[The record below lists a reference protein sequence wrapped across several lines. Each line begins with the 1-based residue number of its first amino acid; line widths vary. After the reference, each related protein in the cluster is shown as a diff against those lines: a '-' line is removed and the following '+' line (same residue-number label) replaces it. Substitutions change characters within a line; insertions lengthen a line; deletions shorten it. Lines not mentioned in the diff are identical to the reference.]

1 MATDRCDTLLRQQSV
16 LAKFGEL
23 ALTSDDLDEI
33 LTEACRLV
41 GEGLGTDL
49 AKVMELQASGDTLL
63 VRAGVGWK
71 PGVIGLAT
79 VTATSGSSEGHVL
92 TTGEPTISSDIE
104 HETRFYYAPF
114 LKENGVRAA
123 VNVIIRGHSAPP
135 FGVLQVDSRLPRNFT
150 DDDTKFLGNYANLLA
165 GAVDRYKSRAALAE
179 SHAALEARVVERTEE
194 LSRVN
199 RALEA
204 EAADRARLEEVLRQA
219 MKMEAVGQLTGG
231 IAHDFNNLLAGISG
245 SLDLITVRLEQGRT
259 HELPRYISSAVSS
272 VKRAS
277 ALTHRL
283 LAFSRRQ
290 TLDPKPTNVGQMV
303 NRMDE
308 LFSHTVGPHI
318 RIKTEIANDLWDTLC
333 DQNQL
338 ENVILNLVLNS
349 RDAMGS
355 GGTIVIQVANVVLS
369 DLETAKGW
377 SSDTASGSRYG
388 ISSGNYVVLSVS
400 DTGTGMTPNVLTRAF
415 DPFFTTKPLGQG
427 TGLGLSMT
435 FGFVKQSGG
444 HINLES
450 KVGHGTTVT
459 IYLPQYWAKAADGVG
474 SPHHPGSQVAMERPV
489 ILVVEDEPDLRMLLV
504 EMLSDLNYTVLE
516 ADAGRSGLNLLESVK
531 RIDLLV
537 TDVGLPGGM
546 NGRQLADAARQRRP
560 ELKVLF
566 VTGFD
571 ASAVVANALMNDG
584 MEVMTKPFAMSA
596 FQSRVE
602 GMMTDVLH

>member
-1 MATDRCDTLLRQQSV
+1 MAIDRYETLLRQQSV

-23 ALTSDDLDEI
+23 ALRCDDLDEI

-41 GEGLGTDL
+41 GEALGTDL
-49 AKVMELQASGDTLL
+49 AKVMELQDDGDILL

-71 PGVIGLAT
+71 PGVVGVAT

-104 HETRFYYAPF
+104 NETRFFYAPF

-123 VNVIIRGHSAPP
+123 VNVIIRGHSAPA
-135 FGVLQVDSRLPRNFT
+135 FGVLQVDSRVTHVFT

-165 GAVDRYKSRAALAE
+165 GAVDRYKSKAALAI
-179 SHAALEARVVERTEE
+179 SHAALEARVIERTEE

-245 SLDLITVRLEQGRT
+245 SLDLIEMRLAQGRT
-259 HELPRYISSAVSS
+259 HELQRYISSAVSS

-290 TLDPKPTNVGQMV
+290 TLDPKPTNIGELIVHME
-303 NRMDE
+303 E
-308 LFSHTVGPHI
+308 LFVHTVGPHI
-318 RIKTEIANDLWDTLC
+318 KIRTEISDGLWSTLC
-333 DQNQL
+333 DQNQI

-349 RDAMGS
+349 RDSMPD
-355 GGTIVIQVANVVLS
+355 GGTIIIHAANIALS
-369 DLETAKGW
+369 DRETAKGW
-377 SSDTASGSRYG
+377 ITDTASASRYG
-388 ISSGNYVVLSVS
+388 IDSGNYIVLSVS

-450 KVGHGTTVT
+450 DVGQGTKVT
-459 IYLPQYWAKAADGVG
+459 IYLPQYREEATDDSLSLQREGG
-474 SPHHPGSQVAMERPV
+474 LAMAERPV
-489 ILVVEDEPDLRMLLV
+489 ILLVEDEPDLRMLLA

-516 ADAGRSGLNLLESVK
+516 ADAGRSGLNLLETSK

-546 NGRQLADAARQRRP
+546 NGRQLADAAREQRP

-571 ASAVVANALMNDG
+571 ATAGFAKTLLNDG

-596 FQSRVE
+596 FQTKIE
-602 GMMTDVLH
+602 GMMVEYLH

>member
-1 MATDRCDTLLRQQSV
+1 MAIDRYETLLRQQSV

-23 ALTSDDLDEI
+23 ALRCDDLDEI

-41 GEGLGTDL
+41 GEALGTDL
-49 AKVMELQASGDTLL
+49 AKVMELQDDGDILL

-71 PGVIGLAT
+71 PGVVGVAT

-104 HETRFYYAPF
+104 NETRFFYAPF

-123 VNVIIRGHSAPP
+123 VNVIIRGHSAPA
-135 FGVLQVDSRLPRNFT
+135 FGVLQVDSRVTHVFT

-165 GAVDRYKSRAALAE
+165 GAVDRYKSKAALAI
-179 SHAALEARVVERTEE
+179 SHAALEARVIERTEE

-245 SLDLITVRLEQGRT
+245 SLDLIEMRLAQGRT
-259 HELPRYISSAVSS
+259 HELQRYISSAVSS

-290 TLDPKPTNVGQMV
+290 TLDPKPTNIGELIVHME
-303 NRMDE
+303 E
-308 LFSHTVGPHI
+308 LFVHTVGPHI
-318 RIKTEIANDLWDTLC
+318 KIRTEISDGLWSTLC
-333 DQNQL
+333 DQNQI

-349 RDAMGS
+349 RDSMPG
-355 GGTIVIQVANVVLS
+355 GGTIIIHAANIALS
-369 DLETAKGW
+369 DRETAKGW
-377 SSDTASGSRYG
+377 ITDTASTSRYG
-388 ISSGNYVVLSVS
+388 IDSGNYIVLSVS

-450 KVGHGTTVT
+450 DVGQGTKVT
-459 IYLPQYWAKAADGVG
+459 IYLPQYREEATDDSLSLQREGG
-474 SPHHPGSQVAMERPV
+474 LAMAERPV
-489 ILVVEDEPDLRMLLV
+489 ILLVEDEPDLRMLLA

-516 ADAGRSGLNLLESVK
+516 ADAGRSGLNLLETSK

-546 NGRQLADAARQRRP
+546 NGRQLADAAREQRP

-571 ASAVVANALMNDG
+571 ATAGVAKTLLNDG

-596 FQSRVE
+596 FQTKIE
-602 GMMTDVLH
+602 GMMVEYLH

>member
-1 MATDRCDTLLRQQSV
+1 MATVRYDTLLRQQSV
-16 LAKFGEL
+16 LAKFGDL
-23 ALTSDDLDEI
+23 ALRSDDLDEI

-49 AKVMELQASGDTLL
+49 AKVMELHENGDTLL

-71 PGVIGLAT
+71 PGVIGIAT
-79 VTATSGSSEGHVL
+79 VTAASGSSEGHVL

-104 HETRFYYAPF
+104 NETRFFYAPF

-123 VNVIIRGHSAPP
+123 VNVIIRGHTAPP
-135 FGVLQVDSRLPRNFT
+135 FGVLQVDSREPRTFT

-245 SLDLITVRLEQGRT
+245 SLDLITVRLAQGRT
-259 HELPRYISSAVSS
+259 HELQRYISSAVSS

-290 TLDPKPTNVGQMV
+290 TLDPKPTNVGQLVIHME
-303 NRMDE
+303 E
-308 LFSHTVGPHI
+308 LFAHTVGPHI
-318 RIKTEIANDLWDTLC
+318 KIETQTSSELWDTLC

-338 ENVILNLVLNS
+338 ENVVLNLVLNS
-349 RDAMGS
+349 RDAMPNGGS
-355 GGTIVIQVANVVLS
+355 IVITAGNIALS
-369 DLETAKGW
+369 EHDSAKGW
-377 SSDTASGSRYG
+377 NTDTASVTRYG
-388 ISSGNYVVLSVS
+388 IGSGNYVVLSVS
-400 DTGTGMTPNVLTRAF
+400 DNGTGMTPNVLARAF

-450 KVGHGTTVT
+450 EVGRGTKAT
-459 IYLPQYWAKAADGVG
+459 IYLPQYRTEVTDDSVSLQQAGGVA
-474 SPHHPGSQVAMERPV
+474 QAERPV
-489 ILVVEDEPDLRMLLV
+489 ILVVEDESDLRMLLV

-516 ADAGRSGLNLLESVK
+516 ADAGRSGLIVLETIK

-546 NGRQLADAARQRRP
+546 NGRQLADAAREQRP

-571 ASAVVANALMNDG
+571 ASAVVANALMHDG

-596 FQSRVE
+596 FQNRVE
-602 GMMTDVLH
+602 GMMADSMH

>member
-1 MATDRCDTLLRQQSV
+1 MAIDRYETLLRQQSV

-23 ALTSDDLDEI
+23 ALRCDDLDEI

-41 GEGLGTDL
+41 GEALGTDL
-49 AKVMELQASGDTLL
+49 AKVMELQDDGDILL

-71 PGVIGLAT
+71 PGVVGVAT

-104 HETRFYYAPF
+104 NETRFFYAPF

-123 VNVIIRGHSAPP
+123 VNVIIRGHSAPA
-135 FGVLQVDSRLPRNFT
+135 FGVLQVDSRVTHVFT

-165 GAVDRYKSRAALAE
+165 GAVDRYKSKAALAI
-179 SHAALEARVVERTEE
+179 SHAALEARVIERTEE

-245 SLDLITVRLEQGRT
+245 SLDLIEMRLAQGRT
-259 HELPRYISSAVSS
+259 HELQRYISSAVSS

-290 TLDPKPTNVGQMV
+290 TLDPKPTNIGELIVHME
-303 NRMDE
+303 E
-308 LFSHTVGPHI
+308 LFVHTVGPHI
-318 RIKTEIANDLWDTLC
+318 KIRTEISDGLWSTLC
-333 DQNQL
+333 DQNQI

-349 RDAMGS
+349 RDSMPD
-355 GGTIVIQVANVVLS
+355 GGTIIIHAANIALS
-369 DLETAKGW
+369 DRETAKGW
-377 SSDTASGSRYG
+377 ITDTASASRYG
-388 ISSGNYVVLSVS
+388 IDSGNYIVLSVS

-450 KVGHGTTVT
+450 DVGQGTKVT
-459 IYLPQYWAKAADGVG
+459 IYLPQYREEATDDSLSLQREGG
-474 SPHHPGSQVAMERPV
+474 LAMAERPV
-489 ILVVEDEPDLRMLLV
+489 ILLVEDEPDLRMLLA

-516 ADAGRSGLNLLESVK
+516 ADAGRSGLNLLETSK

-546 NGRQLADAARQRRP
+546 NGRQLADAAREQRP

-571 ASAVVANALMNDG
+571 ATAGVAKTLLNDG

-596 FQSRVE
+596 FQTKIE
-602 GMMTDVLH
+602 GMMVEYLH

>member
-1 MATDRCDTLLRQQSV
+1 MAIDRYETLLRQQSV

-23 ALTSDDLDEI
+23 ALRCDDLDEI

-41 GEGLGTDL
+41 GEALGTDL
-49 AKVMELQASGDTLL
+49 AKVMELQDDGDILL

-71 PGVIGLAT
+71 PGVVGVAT

-104 HETRFYYAPF
+104 NETRFFYAPF

-123 VNVIIRGHSAPP
+123 VNVIIRGHSVPA
-135 FGVLQVDSRLPRNFT
+135 FGVLQVDSRVTHVFT

-165 GAVDRYKSRAALAE
+165 GAVDRYKSKAALAI
-179 SHAALEARVVERTEE
+179 SHAALEARVIERTEE

-245 SLDLITVRLEQGRT
+245 SLDLIEMRLAQGRT
-259 HELPRYISSAVSS
+259 HELQRYISSAVSS

-290 TLDPKPTNVGQMV
+290 TLDPKPTNIGELIVHME
-303 NRMDE
+303 E
-308 LFSHTVGPHI
+308 LFVHTVGPHI
-318 RIKTEIANDLWDTLC
+318 KIRTEISSGLWSTLC
-333 DQNQL
+333 DQNQI

-349 RDAMGS
+349 RDSMPD
-355 GGTIVIQVANVVLS
+355 GGTIIIHAANIALS
-369 DLETAKGW
+369 DRETAKGW
-377 SSDTASGSRYG
+377 ITDTASASRYG
-388 ISSGNYVVLSVS
+388 IDSGNYIVLSVS

-450 KVGHGTTVT
+450 DVGQGTKVT
-459 IYLPQYWAKAADGVG
+459 IYLPQYREEATDDSLSLQREGG
-474 SPHHPGSQVAMERPV
+474 LAMAERPV
-489 ILVVEDEPDLRMLLV
+489 ILLVEDEPDLRMLLA

-516 ADAGRSGLNLLESVK
+516 ADAGRSGLNLLETSK

-546 NGRQLADAARQRRP
+546 NGRQLADAAREQRP

-571 ASAVVANALMNDG
+571 ATAGVAKTLLNDG

-596 FQSRVE
+596 FQTKIE
-602 GMMTDVLH
+602 GMMVEYLH